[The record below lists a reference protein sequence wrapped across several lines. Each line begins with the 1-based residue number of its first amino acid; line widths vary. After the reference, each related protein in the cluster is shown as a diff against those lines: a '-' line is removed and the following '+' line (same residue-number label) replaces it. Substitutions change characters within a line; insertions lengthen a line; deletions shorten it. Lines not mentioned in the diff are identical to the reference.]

1 MLKTAVAH
9 KQTVKTVFLVLSIAL
24 FVFAVAGAQL
34 IIAGN
39 PAEDLFYQLSR
50 PAGQASLV
58 LFIITIL
65 PGIARR
71 FGIRNDAT
79 AIIMLF
85 RRQLGI
91 LTFLLGLTHYF
102 FIFLAPTIRSGVIP
116 TNPPLFQ
123 IMGVL
128 SLYPMALLFL
138 TSNDWAVRHMGKWWN
153 RLHALVYII
162 AWTIFLHVAL
172 VKISV
177 WTVLIGVAAVAE
189 TASLIYTAVNKKPS
203 AKV

>member
-9 KQTVKTVFLVLSIAL
+9 KKLIQNLFLISFIGL
-24 FVFAVAGAQL
+24 FAFAVLGFNAIISGAESQTFYY
-34 IIAGN
+34 
-39 PAEDLFYQLSR
+39 LFSR
-50 PAGQASLV
+50 PTGQAAV
-58 LFIITIL
+58 ITFIITLL

-79 AIIMLF
+79 ALVMLF

-138 TSNDWAVRHMGKWWN
+138 TSNDWAVKQMGKWWT
-153 RLHALVYII
+153 RIHALVYII

-172 VKISV
+172 VTISV
-177 WTVLIGVAAVAE
+177 WTVLIGIAALLE
-189 TASLIYTAVNKKPS
+189 TVSLIYAFVNKKPA
-203 AKV
+203 AKA